1 MDNTAYNQ
9 SDEVKISEFG
19 LVAALLTSGFGI
31 RRTEKVGRRVLFIF
45 GSSEDLQQTIDDYW
59 AGTLKVYARQIMDN
73 SKMLKSMI
81 YDGRQ
86 Q

>member
-1 MDNTAYNQ
+1 METATNHQ

-45 GSSEDLQQTIDDYW
+45 GNNDSLQDTVSAYW

-81 YDGRQ
+81 YGG
-86 Q
+86 

>member
-1 MDNTAYNQ
+1 METALDNQ

-19 LVAALLTSGFGI
+19 LVAALLASGFGI
-31 RRTEKVGRRVLFIF
+31 RRTEKVGRRVLFVF
-45 GSSEDLQQTIDDYW
+45 GNNDDLQQTIDGYW

-81 YDGRQ
+81 YGG
-86 Q
+86 